1 MKKMQKFLLT
11 ECRYVPQE
19 GIDNPES
26 KSHSTALH
34 EVDQQQT
41 GTTACY

>member
-1 MKKMQKFLLT
+1 MEKFVLT
-11 ECRYVPQE
+11 GCIYVPQE

-26 KSHSTALH
+26 KSHLAALH
-34 EVDQQQT
+34 EADQQQT